1 MKIKIKFKDV
11 IYLLTILTT
20 VILSKKVFNT
30 EKQSIEKRLAEV
42 CFKYNDNC
50 DNEVGGCVCEVKASK
65 HDVMYILN
73 K

>member
-42 CFKYNDNC
+42 CNDNC
-50 DNEVGGCVCEVKASK
+50 DNEVGGCICEVKCHVYFK
-65 HDVMYILN
+65 
-73 K
+73 